1 MVGLTSTGIVS
12 LGLHL
17 PGDPVGNQNLAMTS
31 GADPAWME
39 ERIGIRSRHRAAP
52 GDTAADLA
60 VRAARDALEGTTVS
74 PDLLVVATVTP
85 GRSVPAVACF
95 VQDRLG
101 LVGIPAFDVNA
112 ACSGFL
118 YALSCAHGMTLAGRV
133 RTPLVIGAD
142 TFTHVVDPTDRRTA
156 PLFGDAAGA
165 VQLGPVP
172 EGYGVLAVELWAEGS
187 QAMYA
192 TVPRDDWFVMDGR
205 GVSTVVMERS
215 PKILQDALDRAGVR
229 LDQLDRL
236 IVHQAN
242 PRLVRQLAD
251 RVGLDERTVPVFGAY
266 TGNTASASVPVT
278 LTLAHRERPF
288 RRGDLVAL
296 VAVGAGMTAGAAVLR
311 WF

>member
-1 MVGLTSTGIVS
+1 MTSAGIVS
-12 LGLHL
+12 LGLYL
-17 PGDPVGNQNLAMTS
+17 PGDPVGNQSVAMTS

-39 ERIGIRSRHRAAP
+39 ERIGIRARHRAAP
-52 GDTAADLA
+52 GETTADLA
-60 VRAARDALEGTTVS
+60 ARAGADALEGTTVS

-85 GRSVPAVACF
+85 ERSVPSVACF

-101 LVGIPAFDVNA
+101 LTGVPAFDVNA

-118 YALSCAHGMTLAGRV
+118 YALSCAHSMTLAGRA

-142 TFTHVVDPTDRRTA
+142 VFTRVVNPGDRRTA

-172 EGYGVLAVELWAEGS
+172 DHYGVLAVELWAEGS

-205 GVSTVVMERS
+205 GVSTVVMERG

-229 LDQLDRL
+229 LDELDRL

-251 RVGLDERTVPVFGAY
+251 HVGLDERRVPVFGGR

-278 LTLAHRERPF
+278 LALAQRERPF
-288 RRGDLVAL
+288 QPGDLVAL